1 MNKISAAFRLTAL
14 AAPQQQAAED
24 K

>member
-1 MNKISAAFRLTAL
+1 VQKG
-14 AAPQQQAAED
+14 QQQAAED